1 MIIIKALVAGYK
13 NKIVLNGIDWS
24 LEAGRIHGLAG
35 LNGSGKTT
43 LLKVMFGILK
53 PQSGSM
59 EINSVKLNKRMMSF
73 LETEPYFYHGITG
86 NEYLSLFKRE
96 GESKF
101 IAEEW
106 ASLFHLPLNELI
118 DNYSTGMKKKL
129 ALLGIIKTNKPLL
142 LLDEPYNG
150 LDLESS
156 RILTAVLKRLKQEGK
171 TIIITSH
178 LLESLTNLCD
188 RIHYL
193 KNGVIDKTYL
203 PEQLSVMNDEIFREL
218 DQHID
223 NKIDDLMNPM

>member
-1 MIIIKALVAGYK
+1 MISIKGLVVGYGDK
-13 NKIVLNGIDWS
+13 KVLNGIDWS
-24 LEAGRIHGLAG
+24 LETGRIHGLAG

-43 LLKVMFGILK
+43 LMKALFGIIK
-53 PQSGSM
+53 PESGSM
-59 EINSVKLNKRMMSF
+59 EINSAPFKKRMLSF

-86 NEYLSLFKRE
+86 EEYLSLFIS
-96 GESKF
+96 GGIVKF

-106 ASLFHLPLNELI
+106 ATMFHLPLNELI

-129 ALLGIIKTNKPLL
+129 ALLGVIKTNKPLL

-156 RILTAVLKRLKQEGK
+156 RILTAVLKKLKQAGK

-178 LLESLTNLCD
+178 VLESLTNLCD
-188 RIHYL
+188 QIHYL

-203 PEQLSVMNDEIFREL
+203 PHDLMLMNDEIFKEL
-218 DQHID
+218 DQNIE
-223 NKIDDLMNPM
+223 NKIDDLLKP